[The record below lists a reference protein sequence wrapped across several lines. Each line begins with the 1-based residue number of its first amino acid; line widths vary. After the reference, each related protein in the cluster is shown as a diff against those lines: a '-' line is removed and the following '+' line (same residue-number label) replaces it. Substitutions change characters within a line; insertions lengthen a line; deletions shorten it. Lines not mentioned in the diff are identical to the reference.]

1 MIRRG
6 VEFVL
11 QALIDAEAT
20 EVVGAPRHERTAT
33 RTNQRNGT
41 RERLLSTKAE
51 NATGPR
57 YRGPDQLFCERTTG
71 FEPATLTLARRP
83 GQLAEQGEDDEDR
96 SDQD

>member
-1 MIRRG
+1 MPLPAHQRCHDPERRG
-6 VEFVL
+6 RSVL
-11 QALIDAEAT
+11 AQAPKTSMAASAAPHVSEDGDA
-20 EVVGAPRHERTAT
+20 GCERTAT

-71 FEPATLTLARRP
+71 FEPATLTLAR
-83 GQLAEQGEDDEDR
+83 
-96 SDQD
+96 